1 MKMRLAGL
9 FWVVMTVTMASMAQA
24 RPAPESFADL
34 AEATLPVVVNIST
47 TQKIENAPQ
56 ADDLEELFRD
66 FLDRQDKQDNG
77 GAPKTRKATSL
88 GSGFIIDPDG
98 YIVTNN
104 HVIENA
110 EEITVTTHDNKELKA
125 KLIGIDEKTDLALLK
140 VESKEKLPA
149 AKWGDAD
156 TLRVGDW
163 VMAIGNPFGLGGTVT
178 AGIVS
183 ARQRDIQIG
192 QYDDFIQTD
201 ASINRGNSGGP
212 MFNISGEVVG
222 INTIIFSPSGGSIGI
237 GFAISANLARPV
249 IEQLK
254 DHGKVRRAL
263 LGVTLQAVTPELA
276 EGMHLPHTE
285 GALIANVS
293 EGGPA
298 DKAGIKQGD
307 VVLDFDG
314 KPIKE
319 MRMLPRLVAEAPIG
333 QKVPVTIFR
342 KGEKRNV
349 DVVLGE
355 LTESA
360 EKAANKPTGK
370 SEQSGNKQTYDLS
383 LLGLELGKLD
393 DAKRKELNLPQDLR
407 GVLVTEVRPDGPAAE
422 KGLSKGDVIVEVDQ
436 KEVAS
441 PEEVAAR
448 VKDAA
453 DNGYRVVTLLVNRGG
468 NFNWVAVKIGKS

>member
-1 MKMRLAGL
+1 MNRISSVFSIILTVGI
-9 FWVVMTVTMASMAQA
+9 FWGVSVAQA

-34 AEATLPVVVNIST
+34 AESLLPVVVNIST
-47 TQKIENAPQ
+47 TQKVQNADATDQ
-56 ADDLEELFRD
+56 LEDLFRD
-66 FLDRQDKQDNG
+66 FLDRQDGDKDG
-77 GAPKTRKATSL
+77 DIPKARKATSL
-88 GSGFIIDPDG
+88 GSGVIIDPEG

-125 KLIGIDEKTDLALLK
+125 KLVGIDDKTDLALLK

-156 TLRVGDW
+156 KLRVGDW

-178 AGIVS
+178 VGIVS

-212 MFNISGEVVG
+212 MFDMDGEVVG

-237 GFAISANLARPV
+237 GFAISSTLVKPV

-254 DHGKVRRAL
+254 NGGKVRRAL
-263 LGVTLQAVTPELA
+263 LGVSLQAVTGELA
-276 EGMHLPHTE
+276 EGMHLPRAE
-285 GALIANVS
+285 GALIANVT

-307 VVLDFDG
+307 VILEFDN

-319 MRMLPRLVAEAPIG
+319 MRTLPRLVADAPIG
-333 QKVPVTIFR
+333 EKVPVVVYR
-342 KGEKRNV
+342 KGERMTIN
-349 DVVLGE
+349 VVLGE
-355 LTESA
+355 LTE
-360 EKAANKPTGK
+360 AAQRPQQKNQPQP
-370 SEQSGNKQTYDLS
+370 SEQSEEGYHLAS
-383 LLGLELGKLD
+383 LGLSMSRLD
-393 DAKRKELNLPQDLR
+393 DKTRKILKLPSEVE
-407 GVLVTEVRPDGPAAE
+407 GVLITGIDENGSAAA
-422 KGLSKGDVIVEVDQ
+422 KGLTKGDVIVEVDQ
-436 KEVAS
+436 KTVLTPKDVE
-441 PEEVAAR
+441 AR
-448 VKDAA
+448 VKDAQ
-453 DNGYRVVTLLVNRGG
+453 DNGYRVVTLLINREGS
-468 NFNWVAVKIGKS
+468 FNWVALKLNI